1 MARTYKLQKTEDLA
15 PLSSPLA
22 GARETNCSNTENAV
36 HLRESYDM
44 DVTKNSISADRLL
57 RLRMPLTKALEPF
70 QAGKH
75 E

>member
-1 MARTYKLQKTEDLA
+1 MAWTPKPQKTEDLA
-15 PLSSPLA
+15 LLSRPLD

-36 HLRESYDM
+36 HPRESYDM
-44 DVTKNSISADRLL
+44 NVTKNSISADRLL